1 MSEGGSHTGVISDGV
16 GETQFEQ
23 VLRLE
28 LQAIR
33 QACLSLRDYKPTI
46 TFVVVQKR
54 HHTRFFPTQADMT
67 DKTGNV
73 LPGTVVDTVICHPYE
88 FDFYLNSHAGLM
100 GTNRPV
106 HYHVLSDENEFS
118 SDDLQSLTNSLC
130 YTFAKTTRSVSLVTP
145 VYYAHLAAFRARYYI
160 EGEMPALHLPA
171 IKDNIWPLLG
181 FPDLSMA
188 EDTSP
193 VPSPHPFVEV
203 FCEISGKYYRFAT
216 GTKAEFA
223 VSVINRKLDSS
234 KSKALYIEAAKE
246 GEEPISFGDGASLVS
261 YGHGWRLKTVIDVS
275 DFPGTE
281 KENTF
286 QRQFPS
292 VLLSTGS
299 KDSKPAKTM
308 KAEVEGDQSLKYIGR
323 IMFAFLLMFILGGL
337 FTVALENLP
346 RLILLFNNPSM

>member
-1 MSEGGSHTGVISDGV
+1 
-16 GETQFEQ
+16 
-23 VLRLE
+23 
-28 LQAIR
+28 
-33 QACLSLRDYKPTI
+33 
-46 TFVVVQKR
+46 
-54 HHTRFFPTQADMT
+54 
-67 DKTGNV
+67 
-73 LPGTVVDTVICHPYE
+73 
-88 FDFYLNSHAGLM
+88 
-100 GTNRPV
+100 
-106 HYHVLSDENEFS
+106 
-118 SDDLQSLTNSLC
+118 
-130 YTFAKTTRSVSLVTP
+130 
-145 VYYAHLAAFRARYYI
+145 
-160 EGEMPALHLPA
+160 
-171 IKDNIWPLLG
+171 
-181 FPDLSMA
+181 MA

-346 RLILLFNNPSM
+346 RLILLFNNPSIIGALVRCKFKFLGQLKFCASVFVYGTDKEGPFQRQFPSVLSTGSKDSKPAKAMKAEFEGDQSLKYIGRIMFAFVLMFILGGLFTVALENLPRLILLFTNPSMNNHIRLYQSWHAPSASLYGFALQGSKDSKPAKAMNAEFEGDQSLKYIGRIMFAFVLMFILGGLFTVALENLPRLILLFTNPSM